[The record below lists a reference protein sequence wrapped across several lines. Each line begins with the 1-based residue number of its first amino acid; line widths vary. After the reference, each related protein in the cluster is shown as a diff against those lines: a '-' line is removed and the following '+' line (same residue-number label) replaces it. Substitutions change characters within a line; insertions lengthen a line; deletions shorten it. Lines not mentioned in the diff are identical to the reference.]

1 MHAFEFLC
9 VFIECLLLLV
19 LLKFVVLLL
28 VLLKFVVWVVFDVA
42 VNNYVVVEVQ

>member
-9 VFIECLLLLV
+9 VFIECL
-19 LLKFVVLLL
+19 LLL